1 MTVSDPFT
9 SFVRAAVPE
18 ICAWQPAM
26 EHIAKTLAQ
35 TDISPA
41 DAIVLLPYL
50 QLVEPA
56 RQAWAKQG
64 LLAASRRI
72 NSVGAAFYIPR
83 FETTQSWADRLG
95 GAYGLFEAQGSDL
108 RLDRAFDRLTAA
120 SLLTQVGMP
129 GQSGA
134 IINRLVEAAWSLAWV
149 AASIAPD
156 QRLAW
161 GDKTAQEL
169 VLGLDA
175 PVLELEAAISRI
187 ALAWAATSA
196 YATDRLFAVRPAFFA
211 VLEGFQNEPLAQA
224 LKAHCAQHIPVLS
237 ISLLPQSLPSPDLY
251 PPAFHPAGDAEDEAG
266 RAAACVLRHLAEGR
280 QPVALIA
287 QDRLLT
293 RRIGALLAH
302 SGLAVR
308 DETGWTLSTTRAA
321 ASLMGLLRAMAWN
334 ASADAVLDWLKNAPA
349 FDNRSVAAA
358 ESAMRQRGL
367 RQWRDLPVTPA
378 SPAVFGTPTKAPAAT
393 VERASV
399 AAIARA
405 ALAALQAPVEALR
418 CKLRTAR
425 PLAQW
430 LAALRI
436 ALQQTGQWQP
446 LETDPAGQ
454 KVLQVLRLQA
464 GDEAEFKDVPALQ
477 AAMPLGEFTQW
488 VSQTLEGET
497 FSPASGPGRPQ
508 VLILPLPQLLG
519 RSVAAVV
526 FPGCDEI
533 RLPVSPEPLGG
544 WSRAQ
549 RLLLGLP
556 SRAAL
561 AASLQRAWSYALAHP
576 QVDLLWRT
584 QQAGEAIMPS
594 GLVRSLLLEL
604 RLQGQGQPPGATDP
618 RVDRRIQA
626 RPTQRPAPIGQ
637 ALPIAQLSAS
647 AYSDLRN
654 CPYRFHA
661 THQLRL
667 KAPDEL
673 DSELDKRDFGNWLH
687 YLLRLFHE
695 ALKVA
700 PAHGIPARAAIINIA
715 AEEARVALYLSA
727 AEFLPYAAAW
737 PAVRDGYLAWL
748 EKHEAGG
755 AVFEQAEVRYSI
767 ALAVPPTAESASTP
781 GQETAWSQIL
791 LTGVLDRIDRQANGQ
806 WLLLDYKTEAIDKT
820 KERIKNPSEDTQLAF
835 YAALT
840 ANDAPAGDAPA
851 GSVAAGYL
859 NLGEKDGSTLHSH
872 SDMQSLRDDLCT
884 GIAHDLG
891 RIASGAVLPA
901 LGSGTVCE
909 TCAARGL
916 CRRDFW
922 AD

>member
-1 MTVSDPFT
+1 ML
-9 SFVRAAVPE
+9 
-18 ICAWQPAM
+18 
-26 EHIAKTLAQ
+26 HIAQNLARLG
-35 TDISPA
+35 ISPA

-56 RQAWAKQG
+56 LQAWAKHG
-64 LLAASRRI
+64 LLTSPQRSYKAD
-72 NSVGAAFYIPR
+72 AAFFIPR

-120 SLLTQVGMP
+120 SLLAQVGLP
-129 GQSGA
+129 DQSGA
-134 IINRLVEAAWSLAWV
+134 IINRLVEASWSLARV

-156 QRLAW
+156 QRLVW
-161 GDKTAQEL
+161 GEAAALEL
-169 VLGLDA
+169 LVGLDA
-175 PVLELEAAISRI
+175 PVLALEAAISRI
-187 ALAWAATSA
+187 ALAWAASSA
-196 YATDRLFAVRPAFFA
+196 YATDRLFAVRPPFIA
-211 VLEGFQNEPLAQA
+211 VLEGFQNEPLAET
-224 LKAHCAQHIPVLS
+224 LKAHFSQHIEVLS
-237 ISLLPQSLPSPDLY
+237 ISLAPQHLPSSVSH
-251 PPAFHPAGDAEDEAG
+251 PPAFHPAEDAEDEAG

-293 RRIGALLAH
+293 RRIGALLTH
-302 SGLAVR
+302 SGLAMR

-367 RQWRDLPVTPA
+367 RQWRDLPATPA
-378 SPAVFGTPTKAPAAT
+378 SPAAFDTPAKAPAAT
-393 VERASV
+393 IERASS
-399 AAIARA
+399 AAAAARA
-405 ALAALQAPVEALR
+405 ALAAVQAPVEALR
-418 CKLRTAR
+418 RKLRMAR

-430 LAALRI
+430 LAALRS
-436 ALQQTGQWQP
+436 ALQQTGQWE
-446 LETDPAGQ
+446 LLAADPAGQ
-454 KVLQVLRLQA
+454 KVLQVLRLEA
-464 GDEAEFKDVPALQ
+464 GDEAEFNDVPALQ

-526 FPGCDEI
+526 FAGCDEI

-584 QQAGEAIMPS
+584 QQAGEAVMPS

-604 RLQGQGQPPGATDP
+604 RQQSPKQALQVPKVPQATDP
-618 RVDRRIQA
+618 RLQRPIQA

-687 YLLRLFHE
+687 HLLRLFHE
-695 ALKVA
+695 TLKVD

-715 AEEARVALYLSA
+715 AEDAQAALRLSA

-748 EKHEAGG
+748 EKHEDSG
-755 AVFEQAEVRYSI
+755 AIFEKAEVRYAI
-767 ALAVPPTAESASTP
+767 ALAVPPIAESPAIPVQKTNWN
-781 GQETAWSQIL
+781 QVM
-791 LTGVLDRIDRQANGQ
+791 LTGVLDRIDNQANGQ

-820 KERIKNPSEDTQLAF
+820 KDRIKNPSEDTQLAF

-840 ANDAPAGDAPA
+840 AGDAPA
-851 GSVAAGYL
+851 GTVTAGYL

-922 AD
+922 ADYSASL